1 MNPIFELGADQDLDA
16 ALKDIL
22 SEEIE
27 SINQCLS
34 DYQDL
39 NTSVHQSRKSF
50 KKIRSLL
57 RLLRAEAGEEWF
69 NSHNQFY
76 RDLAAEISD
85 LRDAHVLIE
94 SVQLL
99 QDQNFVAED
108 SRGLNAVLEHL
119 ETSAAQKE
127 RHVVDEQVFGEIV
140 TALDSKDSHLPAWP
154 GLDNDLLVL
163 IPGLNLIYKDG
174 YDHMY
179 RAFIDPSAHNF
190 HEWRK
195 HVKHLYHM
203 RMLFNRFWP
212 PSISYSSEDLKELS
226 DHLGLEHDLAVLND
240 ELELIDT
247 DTEFIAEAI
256 TKKRGKIQNM
266 AKYMGKLIY
275 DESPEYHMRHFED
288 HWQTVSIDG

>member
-1 MNPIFELGADQDLDA
+1 MNPTFELGSDQDLDA

-22 SEEIE
+22 SEEVQY
-27 SINQCLS
+27 INYCLS
-34 DYQDL
+34 DYNDL
-39 NTSVHQSRKSF
+39 KTSVHESRKSF

-57 RLLRAEAGEEWF
+57 RLLRVEAGEEWF
-69 NSHNQFY
+69 TNHNQFY

-94 SVQLL
+94 SVELL
-99 QDQNFVAED
+99 HHQNLADED
-108 SRGLNAVLEHL
+108 GPGLNAVVEHL
-119 ETSAAQKE
+119 ETSSAQKE
-127 RHVVDEQVFGEIV
+127 RQVVDEQLFDKIV
-140 TALDSKDSHLPAWP
+140 NALHGKDSDLPAWP
-154 GLDNDLLVL
+154 VIDNDLLVL

-195 HVKHLYHM
+195 DVKHLYHM

-212 PSISYSSEDLKELS
+212 PSINYSSEDLKELS

-240 ELELIDT
+240 VLDLIDT

-266 AKYMGKLIY
+266 AKYMGKLIF

>member
-1 MNPIFELGADQDLDA
+1 MNPTFELGSDQDLDA

-22 SEEIE
+22 SEEVQY
-27 SINQCLS
+27 INYCLS
-34 DYQDL
+34 DYNDL
-39 NTSVHQSRKSF
+39 KTSVHESRKSF

-57 RLLRAEAGEEWF
+57 RLLRVEAGEEWF
-69 NSHNQFY
+69 TNHNQFY

-94 SVQLL
+94 SVELL
-99 QDQNFVAED
+99 QRQNLADED
-108 SRGLNAVLEHL
+108 GPGLNAVVEHL
-119 ETSAAQKE
+119 ETSSAQKE
-127 RHVVDEQVFGEIV
+127 RQVVDEQLFDKIV
-140 TALDSKDSHLPAWP
+140 NALHGKDSDLPAWP
-154 GLDNDLLVL
+154 VIDNDLLVL
-163 IPGLNLIYKDG
+163 IPGLTLIYKDG

-195 HVKHLYHM
+195 DVKHLYHM

-212 PSISYSSEDLKELS
+212 PSINYSSEDLKELS

-240 ELELIDT
+240 VLDLIDT

-266 AKYMGKLIY
+266 AKYMGKLIF